1 MLPGFRVLFA
11 IVLLSVSLLVF
22 GLGAAALLRAAHD
35 NFAGLAAP
43 PPASEAVV
51 AREREQRQAT
61 LALLQIET
69 QAEPGQRAAPSAEP
83 RPTEPDTAAAAPAQ
97 EAPAPGLAEVTATE
111 PGPEAKPGSQ
121 TDTRTEMTSEAK
133 PEPGQAPAVV
143 ALAPAAP
150 DPVPAGEAAP
160 ATTAAIPPAGD
171 PQPAIKDASRD
182 AAEPSAATGENAAPS
197 EAAKPGPTAALDT
210 SENAAV
216 PADLPEEVVKAAARP
231 RPEIPRHLA
240 RRHKK
245 PKVHHVRAA
254 VRARPAA
261 QQTSPFQQQRQQINP
276 FPGFGG

>member
-69 QAEPGQRAAPSAEP
+69 Q
-83 RPTEPDTAAAAPAQ
+83 
-97 EAPAPGLAEVTATE
+97 EAPAPGPAEVTASE

-121 TDTRTEMTSEAK
+121 TDIRTEMTSEAK
-133 PEPGQAPAVV
+133 PEPQAPAVV